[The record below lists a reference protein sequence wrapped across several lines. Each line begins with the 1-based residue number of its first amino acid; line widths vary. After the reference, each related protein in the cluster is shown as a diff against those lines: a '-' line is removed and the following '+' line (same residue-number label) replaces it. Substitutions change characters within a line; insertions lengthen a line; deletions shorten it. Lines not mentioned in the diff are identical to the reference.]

1 MRLGPAPTT
10 SSRHQPRTAH
20 NAAAPRPTLPPH
32 HTRGRR
38 RAHHPKPPSPPPS
51 ILGTQQRPRKD
62 HHRPRRRAA
71 GRQAGTQ
78 AGRRANRTRLAAHGG
93 RRSAVGGRR
102 SARRHTDEAAAG
114 QAVPANRTRCRV
126 AQVAGS
132 RQSAAWRPAA
142 GGLRQ
147 RKRPRNGLW
156 GRSPSNALQPP
167 PTPPTPN
174 VPPPVPRETGK
185 RPRGNSAKTQTEGS
199 WAVGRAATTPT
210 PVSPKRFFKNEKM
223 ARALGPIAMNRPQM
237 IPSSVDAVSREA
249 FMKGAEF

>member
-20 NAAAPRPTLPPH
+20 NAASPRARHPLPTTPEAAAARTTPNPHRHHPPSSGPSRDH
-32 HTRGRR
+32 AKTTTDHGGGRR
-38 RAHHPKPPSPPPS
+38 
-51 ILGTQQRPRKD
+51 
-62 HHRPRRRAA
+62 A
-71 GRQAGTQ
+71 GRQARRL
-78 AGRRANRTRLAAHGG
+78 AGGRANRTRLAAHDG

-114 QAVPANRTRCRV
+114 QAVPANRTRCRA
-126 AQVAGS
+126 AQAAGG

-156 GRSPSNALQPP
+156 GRSPSNARQPP
-167 PTPPTPN
+167 PTPPTPY

-199 WAVGRAATTPT
+199 RAAGRAATTPA

-223 ARALGPIAMNRPQM
+223 ARALDR
-237 IPSSVDAVSREA
+237 S
-249 FMKGAEF
+249 